1 MLARFLLNRLT
12 EDICPNIIPGLQNG
26 FRSGRGTVDMIFSLR
41 QIQEKRIEQLNP
53 LYQDFVDLTKFFD
66 TVNRELTLDT
76 HQLF

>member
-1 MLARFLLNRLT
+1 
-12 EDICPNIIPGLQNG
+12 
-26 FRSGRGTVDMIFSLR
+26 MIFSLR